1 MFLQSPEGT
10 GRQSMGEHGQTG
22 GSTTEEEILLQVT
35 THTHMGEITAFYV
48 SSSELKLNVNSLM
61 LAERVQIQALIV

>member
-1 MFLQSPEGT
+1 MLMFLQSPEGT

-35 THTHMGEITAFYV
+35 THTHIWVKSLRFMYHHQN
-48 SSSELKLNVNSLM
+48 LNSM
-61 LAERVQIQALIV
+61 